1 MSAQSA
7 LASGPSQ
14 SADERFHPVIAE
26 PPAASAAAAGEA
38 GTGVTPVN
46 EELAKPEAGGDI
58 SSAEPAGSASAHEQA
73 IARIWQSAAL
83 PPAFRERLAALV
95 QSSGQAAVDGQMRVP
110 LESCLKALEESLP
123 DFLRESRGDAARLE
137 HPAGEVFFRGASEGL
152 SDERAEALA
161 HRQLVRSG
169 LLRGQKVRVAD

>member
-14 SADERFHPVIAE
+14 RADERVPSIAAEAPATVPV
-26 PPAASAAAAGEA
+26 PNGEA
-38 GTGVTPVN
+38 TGGAPLN
-46 EELAKPEAGGDI
+46 EEVQESAEAKGA
-58 SSAEPAGSASAHEQA
+58 SSAEPCATMPAENQRAN
-73 IARIWQSAAL
+73 ARIMQAAL
-83 PPAFRERLAALV
+83 PPALRERLAALV
-95 QSSGQAAVDGQMRVP
+95 QSSGISAGDGQMRVP

-123 DFLRESRGDAARLE
+123 DFLRESRGDTARPQ
-137 HPAGEVFFRGASEGL
+137 HPVGEAFFRGSSEGI

-161 HRQLVRSG
+161 HQQLLRSG